1 MGDMGD
7 NEKCMLIKIKQET
20 IREQGSIYEAVRQW
34 WTADI
39 DKARR
44 ADLVLA
50 ILVGSGGKVIGVYKP
65 SKWYEATNGYVRWQT
80 SHKRPVS
87 KRKRIA
93 FEGKEITNDVKYLGK
108 KLSNIFQGI
117 NPRLRT
123 PFCYTY
129 D

>member
-1 MGDMGD
+1 MGD

-50 ILVGSGGKVIGVYKP
+50 ILVGSGGEVIGVYKP
-65 SKWYEATNGYVRWQT
+65 SKWYEVIA
-80 SHKRPVS
+80 VS
-87 KRKRIA
+87 GKKRIA

-108 KLSNIFQGI
+108 KLPDIFPEIDAGFQ
-117 NPRLRT
+117 NPVR
-123 PFCYTY
+123 YTF
-129 D
+129 